1 MSQRTSS
8 AISRQPQQRQ
18 VVEGIAKI
26 VGGMT
31 PQTRNRIMDEALRHV
46 GSAGEFEISRIVAKN
61 LGIREK
67 VVDAVMMA
75 SYLEMRSRLAALETG
90 LRGAVEM
97 SAEAGRAVWSEI
109 RGVA

>member
-1 MSQRTSS
+1 MRTQS
-8 AISRQPQQRQ
+8 AIAKRPQQRQ
-18 VVEGIAKI
+18 AIEGIGKI

-31 PQTRNRIMDEALRHV
+31 VQTRQRIMDEALRHV
-46 GSAGEFEISRIVAKN
+46 GSCGEFEISRIVAKN
-61 LGIREK
+61 LGIREA

-75 SYLEMRSRLAALETG
+75 SYLEVRSRLAALETG

-97 SAEAGRAVWSEI
+97 SADAGRAVWNEI